1 MSGFLGDS
9 IKLPTWVR
17 ATVTRCLAIIPALII
32 AFTSG
37 QIGLGRLLVLTQV
50 VLSLQLPF
58 AVWPL
63 VQFTSTNKIMTI
75 KCFKKGAGDSVSG
88 MLRYYKLCRR
98 RDRRNFIRQFMAHDC
113 DVNYCC
119 VTGICVQFNA
129 FDTNLKF
136 SEIMNN

>member
-1 MSGFLGDS
+1 MSGFLGES

-17 ATVTRCLAIIPALII
+17 AIVTRCLAIIPALVI

-75 KCFKKGAGDSVSG
+75 KCLKRDTDNSVSG
-88 MLRYYKLCRR
+88 RIRFSKFRR
-98 RDRRNFIRQFMAHDC
+98 R
-113 DVNYCC
+113 
-119 VTGICVQFNA
+119 
-129 FDTNLKF
+129 
-136 SEIMNN
+136 